1 MKCEAFQCWC
11 GNKKIEI
18 IESVKNDEGVELY
31 RRLADGGAY
40 IANEGYTE
48 HWKSESDMLSEYPE
62 LDKRVTR

>member
-31 RRLADGGAY
+31 RRLADGGTY
-40 IANEGYTE
+40 IANDGYTE

-62 LDKRVTR
+62 LDK